1 MRGFARKGEI
11 DGEPLSLQDSETE
24 RKTPLVAEGKLVRRE
39 NFFFFPGTN
48 FWKDFNRR
56 GNPREPSVLSLQQGF
71 SGEGFQN
78 GA

>member
-39 NFFFFPGTN
+39 NFFFSRN
-48 FWKDFNRR
+48 
-56 GNPREPSVLSLQQGF
+56 
-71 SGEGFQN
+71 
-78 GA
+78 